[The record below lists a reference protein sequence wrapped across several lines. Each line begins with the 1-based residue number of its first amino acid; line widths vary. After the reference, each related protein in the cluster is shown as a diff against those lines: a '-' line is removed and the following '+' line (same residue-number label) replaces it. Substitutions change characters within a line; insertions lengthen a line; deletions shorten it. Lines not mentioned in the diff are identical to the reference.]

1 MEITQHAK
9 YTCTFCGKVTV
20 KRQATGIW
28 DCKSCKRTVAG
39 GAYVVSC
46 VPSPLRRQLTQQWR
60 TNTNTAPP
68 LPPPCD
74 RLCDDSGRLLRF
86 KGVDFSGRGKRLC
99 FSVWCTGEHGFR
111 AYTTS
116 WRTGRQHPIF
126 GRIEAVRLAMNKNEL
141 HGFGPFQRTGGS
153 LRPGGRGPTDC
164 VNPWPTSAWDF
175 NSWARQDSVIIV
187 KNDKAPTHIQ
197 YHRGRV
203 QRTE

>member
-1 MEITQHAK
+1 MALT
-9 YTCTFCGKVTV
+9 
-20 KRQATGIW
+20 
-28 DCKSCKRTVAG
+28 S
-39 GAYVVSC
+39 
-46 VPSPLRRQLTQQWR
+46 SP
-60 TNTNTAPP
+60 PP

-141 HGFGPFQRTGGS
+141 HGFGPFQRTDGS
-153 LRPGGRGPTDC
+153 LRPGGRGPTNC
-164 VNPWPTSAWDF
+164 VKPWPTSAWDF

-203 QRTE
+203 QRTEEVGLLEVRGMTRAVVVLNVIDIVEESRRYLVYDRISVSNGWFM